1 MKTVIVTGSAGNL
14 GQAVVKKFIKDG
26 YRVIGTV
33 THKGDKGKN
42 FSEELFEE
50 VVVDVSDE
58 NDARNFV
65 EEVIKKYGNIDT
77 AVLTVGGFA
86 TGTIAETGTAGIFT
100 QYKLNFETAY
110 NVAQPVF
117 KQMLQQK
124 KGRIFLIGSRPGIDA
139 KKSKGMVAYG
149 LAKSSLFRL
158 AELMNEEGDNHN
170 VITSVIV
177 PGTIDTAI
185 NRKSM
190 PDADFNS
197 WVRAEAVAEVIF
209 FYCTDTAA
217 ALREPVIKMYNNS

>member
-14 GQAVVKKFIKDG
+14 GRAVVKKFIKEG
-26 YRVIGTV
+26 YWVIGTV
-33 THKGDKGKN
+33 TRKGDKGKN

-86 TGTIAETGTAGIFT
+86 TGNIAETGTAGIFT

-117 KQMLQQK
+117 KQMLEQK
-124 KGRIFLIGSRPGIDA
+124 KGSIFLIGSRPGIDA
-139 KKSKGMVAYG
+139 KSSKGMVSYG

>member
-124 KGRIFLIGSRPGIDA
+124 KGRILFNRLPARNRCKEKQRNGCLRIG
-139 KKSKGMVAYG
+139 
-149 LAKSSLFRL
+149 
-158 AELMNEEGDNHN
+158 
-170 VITSVIV
+170 
-177 PGTIDTAI
+177 
-185 NRKSM
+185 
-190 PDADFNS
+190 
-197 WVRAEAVAEVIF
+197 
-209 FYCTDTAA
+209 
-217 ALREPVIKMYNNS
+217 

>member
-1 MKTVIVTGSAGNL
+1 
-14 GQAVVKKFIKDG
+14 
-26 YRVIGTV
+26 
-33 THKGDKGKN
+33 
-42 FSEELFEE
+42 
-50 VVVDVSDE
+50 
-58 NDARNFV
+58 
-65 EEVIKKYGNIDT
+65 
-77 AVLTVGGFA
+77 
-86 TGTIAETGTAGIFT
+86 
-100 QYKLNFETAY
+100 
-110 NVAQPVF
+110 
-117 KQMLQQK
+117 
-124 KGRIFLIGSRPGIDA
+124 
-139 KKSKGMVAYG
+139 MVAYG